1 MARRDPG
8 PRNEE
13 TGTAKRQGPHQTED
27 QLRQA
32 RSHERTCH
40 EACQRRHRL
49 TGTSTLVS
57 LSRSRVRVKTANHEL
72 LWM

>member
-32 RSHERTCH
+32 RSHERTGH
-40 EACQRRHRL
+40 EARQRRHRL
-49 TGTSTLVS
+49 TGTST
-57 LSRSRVRVKTANHEL
+57 
-72 LWM
+72 